1 MPRDDIEQAIK
12 EVAAISAVLFG
23 KYQLRGIL
31 GTGRAGTVFLAVH
44 LGLEEYRAIKRVP
57 KSILNYD
64 RFRREALVLKELRH
78 PGIPIVYDVEED
90 ESYSYLI
97 EEYLEG
103 ESLYDLVK
111 KQGHLSREL
120 AIYYGIQLTNII
132 HYLHSAGPNPIL
144 HLDLQ
149 PKNLLLC
156 HDTVKLIDFGLA
168 ASMDVANEP
177 GERYGTVGCAAPEQ
191 YKKDGILDERTDIY
205 AIGTIL
211 HYLYTGTFPE
221 LPYKPSQTVDPAL
234 SAILSGC
241 LKEEK
246 EDRFSTA
253 QALGERLIQLKNMG
267 TAAKDRLQSSSLT
280 IALFGSKPGAGAT
293 HIGIGLSVY
302 LRNLGY
308 PNLLEEKT
316 DSGMGAGL
324 FAYAGGVRDQYGL
337 LRHHGFVWKPYYGP
351 GVKLKEPPIHVKILD
366 YGACEEAVLSGE
378 IDAILM
384 VCDGSQWS
392 SETSWQAASRAV
404 KKGLPY
410 GIIYNHTVPGAR
422 IRLPE
427 GGEAARCF
435 RAPYFPDPFSI
446 EKGELQF
453 YKELLSRLL
462 KDKNMKQRWLAGI
475 RCRLVSWVTGLF
487 NPMVS
492 GKGKSIW
499 KGW

>member
-1 MPRDDIEQAIK
+1 M
-12 EVAAISAVLFG
+12 AAISAVLFG
-23 KYQLRGIL
+23 KYQLYGIL

-57 KSILNYD
+57 KSFLNYD

-78 PGIPIVYDVEED
+78 PGIPIIYDVEED

-120 AIYYGIQLTNII
+120 AIFYGIQLTNII

-149 PKNLLLC
+149 PKNLMLC

-168 ASMDVANEP
+168 ASMVEANEP
-177 GERYGTVGCAAPEQ
+177 GKRYGTVGCAAPEQ
-191 YKKDGILDERTDIY
+191 YKKEGILDERTDLF

-211 HYLYTGTFPE
+211 HYLYTGTFPK
-221 LPYKPSQTVDPAL
+221 LPFQPDRSADPNL
-234 SAILSGC
+234 FAIISGC
-241 LKEEK
+241 IMEEK
-246 EDRFSTA
+246 EERFSSA
-253 QALGERLIQLKNMG
+253 QELGERLLQLKNMG
-267 TAAKDRLQSSSLT
+267 TAAKNRLQSSSLT
-280 IALFGSKPGAGAT
+280 IALFGSKSGAGTT

-302 LRNLGY
+302 LRNQGY

-324 FAYAGGVRDQYGL
+324 SHYAGGSRDQYGL
-337 LRHHGFVWKPYYGP
+337 MRHHGFVWKPYYGP
-351 GVKLKEPPIHVKILD
+351 GVKLKDPPMNVKILD
-366 YGACEEAVLSGE
+366 YGASEEVVLTGDINAVLL
-378 IDAILM
+378 I
-384 VCDGSQWS
+384 CDGSPWS
-392 SETSWQAASRAV
+392 GTQSKRAASQLV

-410 GIIYNHTVPGAR
+410 GIVYNHTVPKAK
-422 IRLPE
+422 IKLPE
-427 GGEAARCF
+427 GVKATRCF

-446 EKGELQF
+446 DKEAHHF
-453 YKELLSRLL
+453 YQMLLSTILE
-462 KDKNMKQRWLAGI
+462 DQSMEKQWFSGI
-475 RCRLVSWVTGLF
+475 RNRLVSWFL
-487 NPMVS
+487 
-492 GKGKSIW
+492 GKGKAFW
-499 KGW
+499 KER

>member
-1 MPRDDIEQAIK
+1 
-12 EVAAISAVLFG
+12 VAAISAVLFG
-23 KYQLRGIL
+23 KYQLYGIL

-57 KSILNYD
+57 KSFLNYD

-120 AIYYGIQLTNII
+120 AIFYGIQLTNII
-132 HYLHSAGPNPIL
+132 HYLHSAGSNPIL

-149 PKNLLLC
+149 PKNLMLC

-168 ASMDVANEP
+168 ASMNEANEP
-177 GERYGTVGCAAPEQ
+177 GKRYGTVGCAAPEQ
-191 YKKDGILDERTDIY
+191 YKKEGILDERTDIY
-205 AIGTIL
+205 AIGAIL
-211 HYLYTGTFPE
+211 HYLYTGTFPK
-221 LPYKPSQTVDPAL
+221 LPFRPDRTADPNL
-234 SAILSGC
+234 FAIISGC
-241 LKEEK
+241 IMEEK
-246 EDRFSTA
+246 EERFSSA
-253 QALGERLIQLKNMG
+253 QELGERLKQLKNTG

-280 IALFGSKPGAGAT
+280 IALFGSKSGAGTT

-302 LRNLGY
+302 LRNQGY

-324 FAYAGGVRDQYGL
+324 SHYAGGSRDQYGL
-337 LRHHGFVWKPYYGP
+337 MRHLGFVWKPYYGP
-351 GVKLKEPPIHVKILD
+351 GVKLKDPPINVKILD
-366 YGACEEAVLSGE
+366 YGASNEALLTGDINAVLM
-378 IDAILM
+378 I
-384 VCDGSQWS
+384 CDGSPWS
-392 SETSWQAASRAV
+392 VSQSNRAASQVA

-410 GIIYNHTVPGAR
+410 TIVYNHTGIKAK
-422 IRLPE
+422 IKLPE
-427 GGEAARCF
+427 GVLATRCF

-446 EKGELQF
+446 NKEAIYFYEKLLVTLLVDQSMERRWFAGA
-453 YKELLSRLL
+453 KNRLLSWLL
-462 KDKNMKQRWLAGI
+462 GAG
-475 RCRLVSWVTGLF
+475 RSF
-487 NPMVS
+487 
-492 GKGKSIW
+492 W
-499 KGW
+499 KER

>member
-1 MPRDDIEQAIK
+1 M
-12 EVAAISAVLFG
+12 AAISAVLFG
-23 KYQLRGIL
+23 KYQLRSIL

-57 KSILNYD
+57 KSFLNYD

-78 PGIPIVYDVEED
+78 PGIPIIYDVEED

-168 ASMDVANEP
+168 ASMEVANEP
-177 GERYGTVGCAAPEQ
+177 GKRYGTVGCAAPEQ
-191 YKKDGILDERTDIY
+191 YKKDGVLDERTDIY

-211 HYLYTGTFPE
+211 HYLYTGTFPQ
-221 LPYKPSQTVDPAL
+221 LPYRPGRIADPEL
-234 SAILSGC
+234 SAIISGC
-241 LKEEK
+241 IMEEK

-253 QALGERLIQLKNMG
+253 QELGERLLQLKNMG
-267 TAAKDRLQSSSLT
+267 TAAQDRLQTSSLT

-316 DSGMGAGL
+316 DSGMGTGL
-324 FAYAGGVRDQYGL
+324 CAYAGGSRDQYGL
-337 LRHHGFVWKPYYGP
+337 IRYHGFIYKPYYGP

-366 YGACEEAVLSGE
+366 YGAWDDAVLSGD
-378 IDAILM
+378 IDAIVM
-384 VCDGSQWS
+384 VCDGSPWS
-392 SETSWQAASRAV
+392 SETSWQAASQTA

-410 GIIYNHTVPGAR
+410 GIVYNHTVSGAR
-422 IRLPE
+422 IRLPK
-427 GGEAARCF
+427 GAEAIRCF
-435 RAPYFPDPFSI
+435 RAPYFPDPFCI
-446 EKGELQF
+446 DKIGQQF
-453 YKELLSRLL
+453 YRALLSTLL
-462 KDKNMKQRWLAGI
+462 ENKSLKKRWLTGI
-475 RCRLVSWVTGLF
+475 KSRLVSWFTGLF
-487 NPMVS
+487 APIFSV
-492 GKGKSIW
+492 KGKKFW
-499 KGW
+499 KG